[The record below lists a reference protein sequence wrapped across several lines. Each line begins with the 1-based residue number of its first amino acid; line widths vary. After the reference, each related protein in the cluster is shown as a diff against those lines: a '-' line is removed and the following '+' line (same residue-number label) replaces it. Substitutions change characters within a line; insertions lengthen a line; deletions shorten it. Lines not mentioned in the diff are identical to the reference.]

1 VILLC
6 RHGQTATN
14 REGRLLGRAD
24 PPLTALGV
32 DQAARLAARVAVE
45 RPVAVVSSPATRA
58 RETAAAIAAAA
69 GVDTVAVEDRFV
81 ELDYGDWD
89 GLAVGDPAI
98 PWDRWRADAAL
109 RPPGGESLIDLRARV
124 TAACE
129 ELAASHGDAVIVV
142 VSHVSP
148 IKAAVV
154 WATGG
159 ADGSTWRMHLDLA
172 SITRVRVGRD
182 GTPTL
187 WGFNDVAHLLP

>member
-14 REGRLLGRAD
+14 REGRLQGRAD
-24 PPLTALGV
+24 PPLTAVGV
-32 DQAARLAARVAVE
+32 DQAARLAARVAGE
-45 RPVAVVSSPATRA
+45 RPIAVVSSPATRA
-58 RETAAAIAAAA
+58 RETAGAIAGAA
-69 GVDTVAVEDRFV
+69 GTGPISVDDRFV

-98 PWDRWRADAAL
+98 PWDRWRADPGL
-109 RPPGGESLIDLRARV
+109 RPPGGESLVDLRARV

-129 ELAASHGDAVIVV
+129 DLAAEHGDAVIVV

-154 WATGG
+154 WATGA
-159 ADGSTWRMHLDLA
+159 ADGTTWRMHLDLA
-172 SITRVRVGRD
+172 SITRVRVGRA
-182 GTPTL
+182 GMPTL
-187 WGFNDVAHLLP
+187 WGFNDVAHLEP